1 MYYWSRDIIFV
12 LCGWDYYTIILIK
25 SWDKFQGLK
34 CNLSHQLFLAFSSF
48 LSTICFLYFFSFE
61 TWPSVSFVLAWTTPS
76 SVFVSCFFFF
86 LFLPS
91 DHVKQQAT
99 ASPSSFSPS
108 AQLSCLLLPL
118 LLVGLPELT
127 GAVADVGWSRP
138 RRQFEACTLGFKTP
152 KVIPFNFFISSF
164 NLLGFCF
171 RLV

>member
-25 SWDKFQGLK
+25 SWEKFQGSK

-86 LFLPS
+86 FL
-91 DHVKQQAT
+91 
-99 ASPSSFSPS
+99 
-108 AQLSCLLLPL
+108 L
-118 LLVGLPELT
+118 
-127 GAVADVGWSRP
+127 AVRP
-138 RRQFEACTLGFKTP
+138 REAASNSAAFFLFSFRATELSLASSVACRTARAHRSCCRRRLEPIKEAIWSLYLGLQNPQGNSLQFLYFQ
-152 KVIPFNFFISSF
+152 
-164 NLLGFCF
+164 L
-171 RLV
+171 